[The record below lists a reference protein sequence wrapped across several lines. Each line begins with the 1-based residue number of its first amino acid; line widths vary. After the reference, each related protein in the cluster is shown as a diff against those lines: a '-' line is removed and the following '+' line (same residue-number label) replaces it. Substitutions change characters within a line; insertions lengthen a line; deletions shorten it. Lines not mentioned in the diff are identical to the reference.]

1 MGGGED
7 FLVVANKFDISVSP
21 KINFLFTWNQCVSSM
36 TCPIHVTLSCCMFF
50 GPRKTR
56 TKVWVLPLPYCFIIF
71 LTRTRKPAPS
81 YTKTRTKSQ
90 CGVSCL
96 FRLPAPRFEKTRPKV
111 RVFPFAIVYV
121 LICAFSL
128 LNHQDSRKPA
138 PRFEKTRPKVRETP
152 PQGASFPFR
161 TQIRQN

>member
-1 MGGGED
+1 MTAPVTTTERGEEGEGEETRRRKQAQVWFARGD
-7 FLVVANKFDISVSP
+7 TNPFGEPPL
-21 KINFLFTWNQCVSSM
+21 
-36 TCPIHVTLSCCMFF
+36 TL
-50 GPRKTR
+50 
-56 TKVWVLPLPYCFIIF
+56 TK
-71 LTRTRKPAPS
+71 TRKPTPT
-81 YTKTRTKSQ
+81 YTKTRTRSQ
-90 CGVSCL
+90 NGVSCL